1 MLTRLTI
8 YILFENGHS
17 CSPNL
22 INYLVLVDNMDC
34 QLAHVGLYASRDVW
48 IFIAIGEELAY
59 DYCSKLVPGEGHPC
73 HCRASNCRGRLY

>member
-48 IFIAIGEELAY
+48 IFII
-59 DYCSKLVPGEGHPC
+59 
-73 HCRASNCRGRLY
+73 RAPPWSDWSVIRDAEMPKFTRR